1 MSDYDSDSGSA
12 PLDEILTTLRAS
24 SKYAEVSPDLLRRIA
39 LEEIGK
45 RRNTKDAIKAAKN
58 KLHQIG
64 GAYQGDMRYA
74 KWLAA
79 LSSSPHPLTASPSLT
94 SILAQHASTR
104 ERLPLLDTFYSR
116 IFAAIPMPV
125 QSVLDVACGLN
136 PLTLPSMPLPNNVR
150 YVACDIYADM
160 IDFLNQC
167 FGLMGYP
174 NAHAEVCDVISAL
187 STQHS
192 TLSTPV
198 DVAFVLKTIPCLE
211 QVDKSIGA
219 KLLDALNARFMV
231 ISFPA
236 QSLGGKHKG
245 MAANY
250 AAHFDELLAGH
261 AWPVQRLDFATELV
275 FVVDC
280 NTP

>member
-1 MSDYDSDSGSA
+1 MSDSDRDFES
-12 PLDEILTTLRAS
+12 LEETLAALQAS

-39 LEEIGK
+39 LEELGK
-45 RRNTKDAIKAAKN
+45 RRNTKEAIKAAKN

-79 LSSSPHPLTASPSLT
+79 FASSSHPLTPSPTLT
-94 SILAQHASTR
+94 NILAQHASTR
-104 ERLPLLDTFYSR
+104 ERLPLLETFYSR
-116 IFAAIPMPV
+116 IFAAISMPV

-136 PLTLPSMPLPNNVR
+136 PLTLPSMPLPNDVR
-150 YVACDIYADM
+150 YLACDIYADM
-160 IDFLNQC
+160 IGFLNQC

-187 STQHS
+187 GTEHS

-198 DVAFVLKTIPCLE
+198 DVAFILKTIPCLE
-211 QVDKSIGA
+211 QVDKTIGTR
-219 KLLDALNARFMV
+219 LLDALNARYIV

-250 AAHFDELLAGH
+250 AAHFDELIAGR
-261 AWPVQRLDFATELV
+261 AWQVQRLDFATELV
-275 FVVDC
+275 FVVKC
-280 NTP
+280 G

>member
-1 MSDYDSDSGSA
+1 MSDVDSE
-12 PLDEILTTLRAS
+12 PLEAILAALRAS
-24 SKYAEVSPDLLRRIA
+24 SKYAEVSPDLLRHIA
-39 LEEIGK
+39 IEELGK
-45 RRNTKDAIKAAKN
+45 RRNTKEAIKAAKN

-79 LSSSPHPLTASPSLT
+79 LVASPHPLTSSPTLT

-116 IFAAIPMPV
+116 IFAAIPASV

-136 PLTLPSMPLPNNVR
+136 PLTLPSIPLPKDIR
-150 YVACDIYADM
+150 YIACDIYADM
-160 IDFLNQC
+160 VDFLNQC
-167 FGLMGYP
+167 LGLMGYP

-187 STQHS
+187 GNKDSA
-192 TLSTPV
+192 LRTPV

-211 QVDKSIGA
+211 QVDKAIGPR
-219 KLLDALNARFMV
+219 LLDALNARFIV
-231 ISFPA
+231 VSFPA
-236 QSLGGKHKG
+236 QSLGGKHKS

-250 AAHFDELLAGH
+250 AAHFDELILGR
-261 AWPVQRLDFATELV
+261 AWQVQRLDFATELV
-275 FVVDC
+275 FVVSC